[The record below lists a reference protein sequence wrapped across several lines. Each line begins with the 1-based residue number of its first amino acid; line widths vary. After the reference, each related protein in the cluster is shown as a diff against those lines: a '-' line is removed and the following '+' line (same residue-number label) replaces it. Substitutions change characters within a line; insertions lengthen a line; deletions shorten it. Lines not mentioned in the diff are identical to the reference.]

1 MKLKFQSS
9 NNDTD
14 LVEFE
19 AQYISENNK
28 IIFDDLSIENTKII
42 IDILDEF
49 NVNFKRVGNINMDI
63 LFSLNNDKIASYSN
77 NLGVSFD
84 FNVFTNK
91 LVIKNDQIIV
101 EYESNIMDFK
111 QKHKIF
117 IDLNNYLL
125 EK

>member
-1 MKLKFQSS
+1 
-9 NNDTD
+9 
-14 LVEFE
+14 
-19 AQYISENNK
+19 
-28 IIFDDLSIENTKII
+28 
-42 IDILDEF
+42 
-49 NVNFKRVGNINMDI
+49 MDI

>member
-9 NNDTD
+9 NNDAD

>member
-9 NNDTD
+9 NNDAD

-84 FNVFTNK
+84 FNVFTNR

>member
-9 NNDTD
+9 NNDAD

-91 LVIKNDQIIV
+91 LVVKNDQIIV
-101 EYESNIMDFK
+101 EYESNIMDYK

>member
-9 NNDTD
+9 NNDAD

-84 FNVFTNK
+84 FNVFTNE

>member
-9 NNDTD
+9 NNDAD

-19 AQYISENNK
+19 TQYISENNK

>member
-9 NNDTD
+9 NNDAD

-49 NVNFKRVGNINMDI
+49 NVNFKRVGNINMEI